1 MRILEA
7 QINWKKKKK
16 EMIMTLVLTES
27 LQATWPMH
35 TGILASQQ
43 TGISIFLFD
52 RVSDML
58 RAILLDLGSNYHQG
72 TLAFAIFLD
81 LGSNYHQCDTY
92 IFYSISMQRLV
103 LD

>member
-1 MRILEA
+1 
-7 QINWKKKKK
+7 
-16 EMIMTLVLTES
+16 
-27 LQATWPMH
+27 
-35 TGILASQQ
+35 
-43 TGISIFLFD
+43 
-52 RVSDML
+52 ML

-103 LD
+103 LDWDSLNDITHDNYNQCRNIEKSKPCSN